1 MKVCFTGDLAES
13 LREEARG
20 IIANAVSDSARE
32 AELIVLGPY
41 GSFDGDARGL
51 EVLYFSLS
59 ATNHPA
65 AMKALLGLFDSPSL
79 RWVQGPGAGIDHP
92 IWQGLID
99 RGVRL
104 TNASGI
110 HSEPIAQYIFAYVL
124 HWERNVRQHQE
135 QQARREWKI
144 IHSED
149 LAQKTLGI
157 VGYGGI
163 GQAAARIARAFGMRV
178 LATRRTPVEDDVLDR
193 FVPLAD
199 LHELLA
205 ESDYVVLCMPFND
218 DTREMLGAAE
228 FAAMGASSV
237 LINVARGGVVN
248 ESDLIEALSARMIRG
263 ATLDVVSEEPLP
275 ESSPLWGLDNCMITP
290 HDAGYSP
297 LGDTRLG
304 ALFLENLR
312 RYAAG
317 DTLINEISTT
327 GFGDR

>member
-20 IIANAVSDSARE
+20 ILANAAGDSARE
-32 AELIVLGPY
+32 AELLVLGSD

-65 AMKALLGLFDSPSL
+65 AMKVLLGLFDSPSL

-110 HSEPIAQYIFAYVL
+110 HSEPIAQYIFTYVL

-135 QQARREWKI
+135 QQARREWETI
-144 IHSED
+144 RSED
-149 LAQKTLGI
+149 LAQKTLGV

-163 GQAAARIARAFGMRV
+163 GQAAARIGRAFGMRV
-178 LATRRTPVEDDVLDR
+178 LATRRTPVEDEVIDR

-248 ESDLIEALSARMIRG
+248 EPDLIE
-263 ATLDVVSEEPLP
+263 
-275 ESSPLWGLDNCMITP
+275 
-290 HDAGYSP
+290 
-297 LGDTRLG
+297 
-304 ALFLENLR
+304 
-312 RYAAG
+312 
-317 DTLINEISTT
+317 EI
-327 GFGDR
+327 GRAHV